1 MSIDASETSSKSNRH
16 PDEKIPAT
24 RATGLGLQITGLVL
38 PGLVLMPTVVFR
50 SAGQAESILLW
61 AVCASI
67 IVCGVVTI
75 LQAIRIGRVGAGYIL
90 IAGTSG
96 ASIAVCSSALSE
108 GGPALLAILMLLLS
122 LFQFLFAT
130 RLSLFRQVL
139 TPTVMG
145 TVIMLTPVTV
155 MPIIFDQMNNV
166 PAGSPAV
173 AGPLSAFA
181 TLIVV
186 AIIVLK
192 ARATLRVWAPAIGI
206 IVGTIVAAFFGL
218 YDFSRV
224 VEASWVGLPQSP
236 MAKLQS
242 RIRTSV
248 LESSSSI
255 SVYFHSLHD
264 PDDKRFRCCPAC
276 ILACASGG

>member
-108 GGPALLAILMLLLS
+108 GGPALLA
-122 LFQFLFAT
+122 
-130 RLSLFRQVL
+130 
-139 TPTVMG
+139 
-145 TVIMLTPVTV
+145 
-155 MPIIFDQMNNV
+155 
-166 PAGSPAV
+166 
-173 AGPLSAFA
+173 
-181 TLIVV
+181 
-186 AIIVLK
+186 
-192 ARATLRVWAPAIGI
+192 
-206 IVGTIVAAFFGL
+206 
-218 YDFSRV
+218 
-224 VEASWVGLPQSP
+224 
-236 MAKLQS
+236 
-242 RIRTSV
+242 
-248 LESSSSI
+248 
-255 SVYFHSLHD
+255 
-264 PDDKRFRCCPAC
+264 
-276 ILACASGG
+276 